1 MFDLQCKYA
10 EYDRNRFLQ
19 EYHIIFFKEST
30 KDFDKIDKKETVVY
44 VDFIDAIDAV
54 KEMTKEYYKRK
65 HQHQHS
71 ANQSRRMQ

>member
-1 MFDLQCKYA
+1 MLNMIGTDSF
-10 EYDRNRFLQ
+10 RS
-19 EYHIIFFKEST
+19 IILFSSKEST

-71 ANQSRRMQ
+71 ANQSRRMH